1 LYYVDTNGETVNVA
15 ERIVSA
21 EEMPGG
27 VDAGVLLVDV
37 STTGAEVLAADAWA
51 GAPIGVMIRPVL
63 GLSGVWNVDH
73 ARLTVTCALG
83 APGDVDLDGDVDSV
97 DYATF
102 ERCLNGPGGI
112 ERPPG
117 CYPCA
122 FERLDADHDGD
133 LDLGDFAAFA
143 RGFGA

>member
-1 LYYVDTNGETVNVA
+1 
-15 ERIVSA
+15 
-21 EEMPGG
+21 
-27 VDAGVLLVDV
+27 
-37 STTGAEVLAADAWA
+37 VLAADAWA